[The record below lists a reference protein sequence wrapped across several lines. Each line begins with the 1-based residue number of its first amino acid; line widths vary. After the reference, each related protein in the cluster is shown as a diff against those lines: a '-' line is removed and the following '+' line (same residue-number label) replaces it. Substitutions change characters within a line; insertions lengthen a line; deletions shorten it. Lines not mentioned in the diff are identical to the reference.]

1 MANKIDLT
9 GNRFGRL
16 IVLEHIGYKCFPS
29 GGRHLLWKCKC
40 DCGNFTNVTTEKLKS
55 CSTRSCGCLA
65 REIRSKRKGQNATNY
80 KNGITF
86 TRLGYIYLEIKQ
98 RCYNPNNQNYHNYG
112 GRGITMC
119 DEWKNNFQ
127 NFYDWSMS
135 HGYSDDLTI
144 DRIDNN
150 GNYEPSNCRWVDMKK
165 QTRNNSRNHIVKLN
179 GIERPLIEW
188 TEIYKI
194 NYKTVRDRL
203 KRGWDYEKALTE
215 PVETKFRRKVGG
227 MEDGIL

>member
-1 MANKIDLT
+1 MIKRT
-9 GNRFGRL
+9 ERL
-16 IVLEHIGYKCFPS
+16 S
-29 GGRHLLWKCKC
+29 R
-40 DCGNFTNVTTEKLKS
+40 
-55 CSTRSCGCLA
+55 
-65 REIRSKRKGQNATNY
+65 
-80 KNGITF
+80 
-86 TRLGYIYLEIKQ
+86 IYSMMKQ
-98 RCYNPNNQNYHNYG
+98 RCYNSKMPNFKYYG
-112 GRGITMC
+112 ARGIAVC
-119 DEWKNNFQ
+119 DEWRNDSQ
-127 NFYDWSMS
+127 SFYEWAILN
-135 HGYSDDLTI
+135 GYKEELTL

-227 MEDGIL
+227 MEDGCV